1 MFTSDS
7 VFSIPFSLFCR
18 CYTTNPHRVS
28 RRRKKLFRKFTTSST
43 NKIYTV
49 KAKIL
54 TYKLHHFLLA
64 AAGFLCNFL
73 FEFAS
78 VCLVVSLLFCYFCK
92 KLLCSRRISAKHG
105 GTSVYNCVVT
115 SSLCNFHSFIVST
128 ISKGITLDVVF
139 VQQ

>member
-1 MFTSDS
+1 MFYSKHTFRLPCKVHCFNNVYDRTGHDSTSVPVFTTDS

-18 CYTTNPHRVS
+18 CCTTNPHRVS

-78 VCLVVSLLFCYFCK
+78 VCLVVSLLFCYFC
-92 KLLCSRRISAKHG
+92 AA
-105 GTSVYNCVVT
+105 TS
-115 SSLCNFHSFIVST
+115 L
-128 ISKGITLDVVF
+128 
-139 VQQ
+139 